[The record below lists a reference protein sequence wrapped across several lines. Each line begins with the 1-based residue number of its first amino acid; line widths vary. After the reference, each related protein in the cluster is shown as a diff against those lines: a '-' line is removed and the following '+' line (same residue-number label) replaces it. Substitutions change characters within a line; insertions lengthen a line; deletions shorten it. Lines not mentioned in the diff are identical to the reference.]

1 MQSTSILSIKEFV
14 KAELN
19 GWKRA
24 EVIGLCIIFTIIFV
38 NAIVVKDSII
48 AVISAVCGILYSTIA
63 GKGKVSCYF
72 FGLTGTCCYSWLAFD
87 NGLWGNLA
95 LYMCY
100 YFPMQII
107 GILAWRKHLKKE
119 TAEIIKKQ
127 LTFYERLKLSL
138 AALLACIGVIVML
151 YYFKDSSPVFDGIT
165 TVLSVFGM
173 YLTVK
178 RCIEQWII
186 WMVVNGLSSLMWLNL
201 VMHGAKTYAT
211 FIMWVVYFIL
221 AVYFY
226 FCWEKEIGERN

>member
-1 MQSTSILSIKEFV
+1 MIKGLIHFLLVEEQVLMVLLQEILE
-14 KAELN
+14 
-19 GWKRA
+19 
-24 EVIGLCIIFTIIFV
+24 
-38 NAIVVKDSII
+38 
-48 AVISAVCGILYSTIA
+48 ISLI
-63 GKGKVSCYF
+63 
-72 FGLTGTCCYSWLAFD
+72 
-87 NGLWGNLA
+87 
-95 LYMCY
+95 
-100 YFPMQII
+100 
-107 GILAWRKHLKKE
+107 
-119 TAEIIKKQ
+119 
-127 LTFYERLKLSL
+127 LSL
-138 AALLACIGVIVML
+138 AALLACICAIVLL

-201 VMHGAKTYAT
+201 VIHGAKTYAT